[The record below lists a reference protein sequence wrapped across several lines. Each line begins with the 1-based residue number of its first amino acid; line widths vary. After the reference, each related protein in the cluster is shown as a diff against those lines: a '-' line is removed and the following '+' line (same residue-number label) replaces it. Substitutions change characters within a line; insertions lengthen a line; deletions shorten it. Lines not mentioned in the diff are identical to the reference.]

1 MKFEL
6 DQQQVE
12 VEKSVDIELFELI
25 KNSESFYFISGAGSG
40 KTHALI
46 TGVNKFIKDNYAQL
60 LLNGQKILC
69 ITYTNNA
76 ADEIKHRLGDNDLVI
91 TSTIHSYI
99 WDVVKFHTG
108 LLLDEHVIF
117 LSEQIKRIHSE
128 TYELPTSNKTLLK
141 VRSLKELQLNAIIDC
156 ILEEKNSFYDSLKS
170 ASKFWEYLKSIT
182 DIEVFN
188 HLKGNY
194 QDLSSILKKLV
205 RSQEF
210 KICKCKIEEKED
222 KYTTI
227 KYFNTKNIE
236 VLHKNII
243 GHNTLLIYAS
253 RLLQKYA
260 LLSKCIIDAHPLIFI
275 DEYQDTDEN
284 IINLFLDINDIAKEE
299 NKKICL
305 GFFGDP
311 MQTIYKD
318 SIIRESNS
326 LKKLVKNI
334 NRRSHQNIVACIN
347 KIRGSNQDVKQR
359 PIKIYSEQCNP
370 SLIIENEN
378 NYTNDYLSSI
388 IQRHKSEWDINEN
401 SKLACLVLKNEMLS
415 QLLGFEPLFTTM
427 LEIYNAEHAKGF
439 EMIGSEFLFREIRYA
454 GSLPSLLHDLLMP
467 LYLLKRKANFSV
479 SDFFN
484 KKPIPSYNLSDIL
497 NSIKLIESLNFKCLS
512 DFIREISEIYITQDV
527 EIQNLINYNFD
538 LVIEGLASAKDKII
552 ETCRFKDTV
561 KLPLLLDKLFQLDME
576 QFFLWLDF
584 VYQSYPETLVSYL
597 TCHASKGLEF
607 DNVIIFL
614 SDSFNRKKGYFSNL
628 LNSDINSNLEPQL
641 ESARRLLYVSSSRA
655 INNLKIYL
663 FTNKEIDKSKIEHLF
678 TQCTN

>member
-12 VEKSVDIELFELI
+12 VEKNVEIELFKLI
-25 KNSESFYFISGAGSG
+25 EKSESFYFISGAGSG

-46 TGVNKFIKDNYAQL
+46 TSVNKFINDNYTQL
-60 LLNGQKILC
+60 ILNGQKLLC

-99 WDVVKFHTG
+99 WDLVKFHMD

-117 LSEQIKRIHSE
+117 LNEEIERIYSEI
-128 TYELPTSNKTLLK
+128 YELQTDNATLLK
-141 VRSLKELQLNAIIDC
+141 VRSLKEPQLDAIIDY
-156 ILEEKNSFYDSLKS
+156 ILVDKNDFYESLKS
-170 ASKFWEYLKSIT
+170 ASKFWTYLKGIT
-182 DIEVFN
+182 DEEVFK

-194 QDLSSILKKLV
+194 QQLSTVFKKLV
-205 RSQEF
+205 KSQEF
-210 KICKCKIEEKED
+210 KRCICNIEKKEEQ
-222 KYTTI
+222 YTTI

-236 VLHKNII
+236 VLYKNII

-253 RLLQKYA
+253 RLIQKYT

-284 IINLFLDINDIAKEE
+284 VINLFLSVDNIAKEG
-299 NKKICL
+299 NKKMCL

-311 MQTIYKD
+311 MQTIYKH
-318 SIIRESNS
+318 SMHKESHS

-334 NRRSHQNIVACIN
+334 NRRSHQNIVECIN
-347 KIRGSNQDVKQR
+347 KIRGDNQDVKQK
-359 PIKIYSEQCNP
+359 PIKIYAEQCCP
-370 SLIIENEN
+370 SLIIESEK
-378 NYTNDYLSSI
+378 NYTNNYLSSI
-388 IQRHKSEWDINEN
+388 IQRHKSEWSINEN

-415 QLLGFEPLFTTM
+415 QLLGFEGLFSTM
-427 LEIYNAEHAKGF
+427 LDIYQTEHAKGF

-454 GSLPSLLHDLLMP
+454 GSLPSILHDLLMP

-484 KKPIPSYNLSDIL
+484 IKPISNHNLSDVL
-497 NSIKLIESLNFKCLS
+497 DSIKIIESLKVKRLS
-512 DFIREISEIYITQDV
+512 DFVHEISEIYVGQEA
-527 EIQNLINYNFD
+527 EIQSLISYNFH
-538 LVIEGLASAKDKII
+538 LVIDGLESAKEKII
-552 ETCRFKDTV
+552 DKCRFKDTE
-561 KLPLLLDKLFQLDME
+561 KIPQLLDELFKIDME

-584 VYQSYPETLVSYL
+584 IYQTYPENLVSYL

-614 SDSFNRKKGYFSNL
+614 SDSFNRKEGYFSNL
-628 LNSDINSNLEPQL
+628 LNSDINSILEPQL

-655 INNLKIYL
+655 VKNLKIYL
-663 FTNKEIDKSKIEHLF
+663 FTNKEIDKSKVDYLF
-678 TQCTN
+678 T

>member
-12 VEKSVDIELFELI
+12 VEKNVEIELFKLI
-25 KNSESFYFISGAGSG
+25 EKSESFYFISGAGSG

-46 TGVNKFIKDNYAQL
+46 TSVNKFINDNYTQL
-60 LLNGQKILC
+60 ILNGQKLLC

-76 ADEIKHRLGDNDLVI
+76 ADEIKYRLGDNDLVI

-99 WDVVKFHTG
+99 WDLVKFHMD

-117 LSEQIKRIHSE
+117 LNEEIERIYSEI
-128 TYELPTSNKTLLK
+128 YELQTDNATLLK
-141 VRSLKELQLNAIIDC
+141 VRSLKEPQLDAIIDY
-156 ILEEKNSFYDSLKS
+156 ILVDKNDFYESLKS
-170 ASKFWEYLKSIT
+170 ASKFWTYLKGIT
-182 DIEVFN
+182 DEEVFK

-194 QDLSSILKKLV
+194 QQLSTVFKKLV
-205 RSQEF
+205 KSQEF
-210 KICKCKIEEKED
+210 KRCICNIEKKEEQ
-222 KYTTI
+222 YTTI

-236 VLHKNII
+236 VLYKNII

-253 RLLQKYA
+253 RLIQKYT

-284 IINLFLDINDIAKEE
+284 VINLFLSVDNIAKGG
-299 NKKICL
+299 NKKMCL

-311 MQTIYKD
+311 MQTIYKH
-318 SIIRESNS
+318 SMHKESHS

-334 NRRSHQNIVACIN
+334 NRRSHQNIVECIN
-347 KIRGSNQDVKQR
+347 KIRGDNQDVKQK
-359 PIKIYSEQCNP
+359 PIKIYAEQCCP
-370 SLIIENEN
+370 SLIIESEK
-378 NYTNDYLSSI
+378 NYTNNYLSSI
-388 IQRHKSEWDINEN
+388 IQRHKSEWSINEN

-415 QLLGFEPLFTTM
+415 QLLGFEGLFSTM
-427 LEIYNAEHAKGF
+427 LDIYQTEHAKGF

-454 GSLPSLLHDLLMP
+454 GSLPSILHDLLMP

-484 KKPIPSYNLSDIL
+484 IKPISNHNLSDVL
-497 NSIKLIESLNFKCLS
+497 DSIKIIESLKVKCLS
-512 DFIREISEIYITQDV
+512 DFVHEISEIYVGQEA
-527 EIQNLINYNFD
+527 EIQSLISYNFH
-538 LVIEGLASAKDKII
+538 LVIDGLESAKEKII
-552 ETCRFKDTV
+552 DKCRFKDTE
-561 KLPLLLDKLFQLDME
+561 KIPQLLDELFKIDME

-584 VYQSYPETLVSYL
+584 IYQTYPENLVSYL

-614 SDSFNRKKGYFSNL
+614 SDSFNRKEGYFSNL
-628 LNSDINSNLEPQL
+628 LNSDINSILEPQL

-655 INNLKIYL
+655 VKNLKIYL
-663 FTNKEIDKSKIEHLF
+663 FTNKEIDKSKVDYLF
-678 TQCTN
+678 T

>member
-12 VEKSVDIELFELI
+12 VERNVEIELFKLI
-25 KNSESFYFISGAGSG
+25 EKSESFYFISGAGSG

-46 TGVNKFIKDNYAQL
+46 TSVNKFINDNYTQL
-60 LLNGQKILC
+60 ILNGQKLLC

-99 WDVVKFHTG
+99 WDLVKFHMD

-117 LSEQIKRIHSE
+117 LNEEIERIYSEI
-128 TYELPTSNKTLLK
+128 YELRTDNATLLK
-141 VRSLKELQLNAIIDC
+141 VRSLKEPQLDAIIDY
-156 ILEEKNSFYDSLKS
+156 ILVDKNDFYESLKS
-170 ASKFWEYLKSIT
+170 ASKFWTYLKGIT
-182 DIEVFN
+182 DEEVFK

-194 QDLSSILKKLV
+194 QQLSTVFKKLV
-205 RSQEF
+205 KSQEF
-210 KICKCKIEEKED
+210 KRCICNIEKKEEQ
-222 KYTTI
+222 YTTI

-236 VLHKNII
+236 VLYKNII

-253 RLLQKYA
+253 RLIQKYT

-284 IINLFLDINDIAKEE
+284 VINLFLSVDNIAKGG
-299 NKKICL
+299 NKKMCL

-311 MQTIYKD
+311 MQTIYKH
-318 SIIRESNS
+318 SMHKESQS

-334 NRRSHQNIVACIN
+334 NRRSHQNIVECIN
-347 KIRGSNQDVKQR
+347 KIRGDNQDVKQK
-359 PIKIYSEQCNP
+359 PIKIYAEQCCP
-370 SLIIENEN
+370 SLIIESEK
-378 NYTNDYLSSI
+378 NYTNNYLSSI
-388 IQRHKSEWDINEN
+388 IQRHKSEWSINEN

-415 QLLGFEPLFTTM
+415 QLLGFEGLFSTM
-427 LEIYNAEHAKGF
+427 LDMYQTEHAKGF

-454 GSLPSLLHDLLMP
+454 GSLPSILHDLLMP

-484 KKPIPSYNLSDIL
+484 VKPISNHNLSDVL
-497 NSIKLIESLNFKCLS
+497 DSIKIIESLKVKCLS
-512 DFIREISEIYITQDV
+512 DFVHEISEIYVGQEA
-527 EIQNLINYNFD
+527 EIQSLISYNFH
-538 LVIEGLASAKDKII
+538 LVIDGLESAKEKII
-552 ETCRFKDTV
+552 DKCRFKDTE
-561 KLPLLLDKLFQLDME
+561 KIPQLLDELFKIDME

-584 VYQSYPETLVSYL
+584 IYQTYPENLVSYL

-614 SDSFNRKKGYFSNL
+614 SDSFNRKEGYFSNL
-628 LNSDINSNLEPQL
+628 LNSDINSILEPQL

-655 INNLKIYL
+655 VKNLKIYL
-663 FTNKEIDKSKIEHLF
+663 FTNKEIDKSKVDYLF
-678 TQCTN
+678 T

>member
-12 VEKSVDIELFELI
+12 VEKNVEIELFKLI
-25 KNSESFYFISGAGSG
+25 EKSESFYFISGAGSG

-46 TGVNKFIKDNYAQL
+46 TSVNKFINDNYTQL
-60 LLNGQKILC
+60 ILNGQKLLC

-99 WDVVKFHTG
+99 WDLVKFHMD

-117 LSEQIKRIHSE
+117 LNEEIERIYSEI
-128 TYELPTSNKTLLK
+128 YELQTDNATLLK
-141 VRSLKELQLNAIIDC
+141 VRSLKEPQLDAIIDY
-156 ILEEKNSFYDSLKS
+156 ILVDKNDFYESLKS
-170 ASKFWEYLKSIT
+170 ASKFWTYLKGIT
-182 DIEVFN
+182 DEEVFK

-194 QDLSSILKKLV
+194 QQLSTVFKKLV
-205 RSQEF
+205 KSQEF
-210 KICKCKIEEKED
+210 KRCICNIEKKEEQ
-222 KYTTI
+222 YTTI

-236 VLHKNII
+236 VLYKNII

-253 RLLQKYA
+253 RLIQKYT

-284 IINLFLDINDIAKEE
+284 VINLFLSVDNIAKEG
-299 NKKICL
+299 NKKMCL

-311 MQTIYKD
+311 MQTIYKH
-318 SIIRESNS
+318 SMHKESHS

-334 NRRSHQNIVACIN
+334 NRRSHQNIVECIN
-347 KIRGSNQDVKQR
+347 KIRGDNQDVKQK
-359 PIKIYSEQCNP
+359 PIKIYAEQCCP
-370 SLIIENEN
+370 SLIIESEK
-378 NYTNDYLSSI
+378 NYTNNYLSSI
-388 IQRHKSEWDINEN
+388 IQRHKSEWSINEN

-415 QLLGFEPLFTTM
+415 QLLGFEGLFSTM
-427 LEIYNAEHAKGF
+427 LDIYQTEHAKGF

-454 GSLPSLLHDLLMP
+454 GSLPSILHDLLMP

-484 KKPIPSYNLSDIL
+484 IKPISNHNLSDVL
-497 NSIKLIESLNFKCLS
+497 DSIKIIESLKVKRLS
-512 DFIREISEIYITQDV
+512 DFVHEISEIYVGQEA
-527 EIQNLINYNFD
+527 EIQSLISYNFH
-538 LVIEGLASAKDKII
+538 LVIDGLESAKEKII
-552 ETCRFKDTV
+552 DKCRFKDTE
-561 KLPLLLDKLFQLDME
+561 KIPQLLDELFKIDME

-584 VYQSYPETLVSYL
+584 IYQTYPENLVSYL

-614 SDSFNRKKGYFSNL
+614 SDSFNRKEGYFSNL
-628 LNSDINSNLEPQL
+628 LNTDINSILEPQL

-655 INNLKIYL
+655 VKNLKIYL
-663 FTNKEIDKSKIEHLF
+663 FTNKEIDKSKVDYLF
-678 TQCTN
+678 T